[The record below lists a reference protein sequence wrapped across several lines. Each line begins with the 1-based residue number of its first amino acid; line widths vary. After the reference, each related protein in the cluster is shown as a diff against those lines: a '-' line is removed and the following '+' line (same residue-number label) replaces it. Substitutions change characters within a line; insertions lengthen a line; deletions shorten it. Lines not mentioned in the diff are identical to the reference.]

1 MEENKKGEAI
11 PFIINRQGEFVVA
24 EEATSFLRTLS
35 GRKLGIVCIVG
46 KYRTG
51 KSYLINKVILE
62 RTNNDG
68 FKVGPTV
75 NPCTKV
81 LHRLMAGIV
90 DLEPYAQG
98 KDARRRGHRPHR
110 HGLRGFRRHGRK

>member
-24 EEATSFLRTLS
+24 EEATTFLRSLS

-81 LHRLMAGIV
+81 LYQLIEGIM
-90 DLEPYAQG
+90 DLEPHIER
-98 KDARRRGHRPHR
+98 KDTRGRRHRPDSD
-110 HGLRGFRRHGRK
+110 GL